1 MPSLRSDP
9 LPRIAPTVK
18 HPVRV
23 NVRTLP
29 ANDHVPNHA
38 HDWAQLACTLRGAVR
53 LRAAE
58 TSWIVPP
65 TRAVWIPPRVEHEVH
80 LIGEVALRTVYID
93 ASVAPR
99 ALDTCDVID
108 VSALMR
114 ELIEALPGVD
124 TRTEATRY
132 DLMSRLLLEEIR
144 SAPTLSLDLP
154 LPSDR
159 RLRALC
165 EALLDDPGANAN
177 LDEWAA
183 RVGASPRT
191 LARLFQQE
199 LGMSF
204 GQWRQR
210 VRLGHAAAL
219 VSLGTPLSDVAA
231 ALGYESASAF
241 SAMFRR
247 ALGRSPREFF
257 ANAGEG
263 GMRE

>member
-1 MPSLRSDP
+1 M
-9 LPRIAPTVK
+9 
-18 HPVRV
+18 
-23 NVRTLP
+23 
-29 ANDHVPNHA
+29 
-38 HDWAQLACTLRGAVR
+38 R
-53 LRAAE
+53 LRAGE

-93 ASVAPR
+93 ASAAPR
-99 ALDTCDVID
+99 GLDTCDVID
-108 VSALMR
+108 VSPLMR
-114 ELIEALPGVD
+114 ELIEALAAKGGTDHDP
-124 TRTEATRY
+124 RY
-132 DLMSRLLLEEIR
+132 QLIWRLLLEEIR
-144 SAPTLSLDLP
+144 RAPTLSLDLP

-165 EALLDDPGANAN
+165 EALLDDPGASAN
-177 LDEWAA
+177 LEEWAA

-219 VSLGTPLSDVAA
+219 VSLGTPLSAVAA
-231 ALGYESASAF
+231 TLGYESASAF

-247 ALGRSPREFF
+247 ALGRSPTEFF
-257 ANAGEG
+257 ANAREPGKPGENG
-263 GMRE
+263 E

>member
-1 MPSLRSDP
+1 
-9 LPRIAPTVK
+9 
-18 HPVRV
+18 
-23 NVRTLP
+23 
-29 ANDHVPNHA
+29 
-38 HDWAQLACTLRGAVR
+38 
-53 LRAAE
+53 
-58 TSWIVPP
+58 
-65 TRAVWIPPRVEHEVH
+65 VEHEVH

-108 VSALMR
+108 VSPLMR
-114 ELIEALPGVD
+114 EVIEALGAQD
-124 TRTEATRY
+124 GASTTRY
-132 DLMSRLLLEEIR
+132 DLLSKLLLEEIR

-165 EALLDDPGANAN
+165 EALLDDPGANDN
-177 LDEWAA
+177 LEEWAA

-219 VSLGTPLSDVAA
+219 ISLGTPLTEVAA
-231 ALGYESASAF
+231 TLGYESASAF

-257 ANAGEG
+257 ANGAESPVKREGEDEETSTAV
-263 GMRE
+263 REE